1 MKTMFGALALILA
14 APVAAQTAPAAH
26 PHAAH
31 KQGDSQHKHGEKQD
45 MECCKMACCEK
56 MKAKATGEKK
66 GCCAN
71 GGKAPSGDQSRQ
83 HSGH

>member
-1 MKTMFGALALILA
+1 
-14 APVAAQTAPAAH
+14 
-26 PHAAH
+26 
-31 KQGDSQHKHGEKQD
+31 